1 MKHLQIQSSD
11 LEKGRLGRYTE
22 MTVPTKTLQRWE
34 QIEPSK
40 FNAQR
45 AKECFCIATGAWKNI
60 EVSTPTA
67 AILADTPTI
76 GGMAH
81 YLGKDTAIM
90 VLTEIITAN
99 ILLLNAG
106 KNIEAFQI
114 EPIAEIL
121 FDEHKTMTI
130 ADWKTC
136 MRMGVTGKLGKIF
149 DRLDIEILSNWAKDY
164 FELRL
169 LAGEAITQARQNN
182 NKVDYSNAVPLP
194 PEMQEWFLKLTEKL
208 TVNKFE
214 PDAAILKYW
223 ESEWN
228 KIPDDTNKPKLE
240 TYIQFQTIKMQRK

>member
-1 MKHLQIQSSD
+1 
-11 LEKGRLGRYTE
+11 
-22 MTVPTKTLQRWE
+22 MTIPTKTLQRWE

-40 FNAQR
+40 FNPDR
-45 AKECFCIATGAWKNI
+45 AKQCFWLATGAWKNV

-67 AILADTPTI
+67 AILADTPTV

-121 FDEHKTMTI
+121 FDEYKTMTVS
-130 ADWKTC
+130 DWKTC

-149 DRLDIEILSNWAKDY
+149 DRLDIEILSNWVKDY
-164 FELRL
+164 WDLRL
-169 LAGEAITQARQNN
+169 LAGEAITQARQTN

-208 TVNKFE
+208 TVKKFE
-214 PDAAILKYW
+214 PDAAILAHWK
-223 ESEWN
+223 SEWE
-228 KIPDDTNKPKLE
+228 KMTDEGKPKLE
-240 TYIQFQTIKMQRK
+240 TYIQFQTIKMQKNGNTNK